1 VESKRV
7 NVYQNV
13 NNGLF
18 FGAIAALVAGLGRV
32 SLHDQPP
39 AVWLFTA
46 FFVLFRLKMFLDDHR
61 YFADAPTATS
71 EFKIGFLLGIASWIF
86 WAWSG
91 TQISQ
96 LSDACYLLG
105 IGITIATVWVAVVA
119 LRQRKPHHFIWV
131 GTNAICVALLW
142 SASRRPATDWLS
154 VCFLA
159 FAILIVMVDLT
170 WSKSIS

>member
-1 VESKRV
+1 M
-7 NVYQNV
+7 NIYQNV

-18 FGAIAALVAGLGRV
+18 FGAIAALIAGLGRV
-32 SLHDQPP
+32 SVHDQPP
-39 AVWLFTA
+39 AVWLFTT

-61 YFADAPTATS
+61 YFATASTDNS

-105 IGITIATVWVAVVA
+105 IGITIATLWVAVVA
-119 LRQRKPHHFIWV
+119 LRQGQAHHFIWV
-131 GTNAICVALLW
+131 GTNAACVALLW
-142 SASRRPATDWLS
+142 SASRRHGTDWIT
-154 VCFLA
+154 VCFLGA
-159 FAILIVMVDLT
+159 AILIVLVDLT